1 MTNKLLYVLPLMF
14 LLFMSCAYATELAG
28 WTLNNALTST
38 TNICNLSNDEGSI
51 SYVSN
56 QNMTFNISGT
66 VAYVGY
72 YDGST
77 TTETSCSELKGI
89 GLGDDYTVS
98 FWMRDYTNNSHETP
112 VSRGTWSAGGW
123 DFRVV
128 GADTWIAFEK
138 YNQAEPNKAAC
149 DSVDVVDGQWH
160 HVLGRFRE
168 SDNLIDI
175 WIDGVFCNSAF
186 HSRNGESSTYP
197 TGLGARTAFNDRNYD
212 GYLSSVHIWDEY
224 ISNSS
229 IVNLFNY
236 DTTTTPAPSPFFA
249 VTSKDFWTNGSVSSF
264 WAYIDG
270 SNYSSNYTGTLNTT
284 LLQNDTSLYTIQVG
298 GTNYYTETYTDVNI
312 SSNFEGVLHQSE
324 TSFYPVEYL
333 TNYQLWS
340 SWYDNM
346 SVTVDGRSNQS
357 VIETVTGNYSVFYL
371 NSAEHTVQI
380 NLSDYYTVNWVV
392 NISAGTTNRI
402 VWTNSSGLFYNNL
415 VTFNLKD
422 VVTTDLVEVNT
433 TILIEGV
440 SDSGGTM
447 SLQTY
452 TSTNGT
458 VSFPFLQGTF
468 NITAYSDDYATLI
481 ENVTINSTVQEFNY
495 SLYANNS
502 LWVTAIDQ
510 VTGSALN
517 NFAVEVFNVNDSFTA
532 VDNLTFKATLDN
544 ITSGVYTVKVTKDD
558 YAVAEYALT
567 MTGGSHQNLIAYMTA
582 NGSTTIFNVVDS
594 LSSQIIEGASA
605 SMYKTIN
612 STWTLISSQNTDITG
627 RVQYTYVPD
636 VEYKFI
642 IDAVGFELRTF
653 FLKPLFSSYTIR
665 LTPDLVSVP
674 DENTGAYVYSIN
686 NSGLFYN
693 SLNNSFE
700 VSISSGTGT
709 LEYYDLTVTNFNGSS
724 SSVNCLT
731 ADGCSDSFLVEVV
744 DSYFGDFV
752 TVEYSIKESGRS
764 LKYFKNVYHV
774 QDVFIS
780 STLEAWKDVDDDTVD
795 SLGKA
800 FIAMIICFVTVG
812 FVAVS
817 SSMVGVPPVTA
828 SGVVLAMLVGVFA
841 YVGFIPALAGGL
853 VILGCIMIVIFGRGE
868 I

>member
-1 MTNKLLYVLPLMF
+1 LIILL
-14 LLFMSCAYATELAG
+14 
-28 WTLNNALTST
+28 
-38 TNICNLSNDEGSI
+38 
-51 SYVSN
+51 
-56 QNMTFNISGT
+56 
-66 VAYVGY
+66 
-72 YDGST
+72 
-77 TTETSCSELKGI
+77 
-89 GLGDDYTVS
+89 
-98 FWMRDYTNNSHETP
+98 
-112 VSRGTWSAGGW
+112 
-123 DFRVV
+123 VV
-128 GADTWIAFEK
+128 F
-138 YNQAEPNKAAC
+138 
-149 DSVDVVDGQWH
+149 
-160 HVLGRFRE
+160 
-168 SDNLIDI
+168 
-175 WIDGVFCNSAF
+175 
-186 HSRNGESSTYP
+186 
-197 TGLGARTAFNDRNYD
+197 
-212 GYLSSVHIWDEY
+212 
-224 ISNSS
+224 
-229 IVNLFNY
+229 
-236 DTTTTPAPSPFFA
+236 
-249 VTSKDFWTNGSVSSF
+249 
-264 WAYIDG
+264 
-270 SNYSSNYTGTLNTT
+270 
-284 LLQNDTSLYTIQVG
+284 
-298 GTNYYTETYTDVNI
+298 
-312 SSNFEGVLHQSE
+312 
-324 TSFYPVEYL
+324 
-333 TNYQLWS
+333 
-340 SWYDNM
+340 
-346 SVTVDGRSNQS
+346 
-357 VIETVTGNYSVFYL
+357 
-371 NSAEHTVQI
+371 
-380 NLSDYYTVNWVV
+380 
-392 NISAGTTNRI
+392 
-402 VWTNSSGLFYNNL
+402 
-415 VTFNLKD
+415 
-422 VVTTDLVEVNT
+422 
-433 TILIEGV
+433 
-440 SDSGGTM
+440 
-447 SLQTY
+447 
-452 TSTNGT
+452 
-458 VSFPFLQGTF
+458 
-468 NITAYSDDYATLI
+468 
-481 ENVTINSTVQEFNY
+481 
-495 SLYANNS
+495 
-502 LWVTAIDQ
+502 
-510 VTGSALN
+510 
-517 NFAVEVFNVNDSFTA
+517 
-532 VDNLTFKATLDN
+532 
-544 ITSGVYTVKVTKDD
+544 YTVKVTKDD

-567 MTGGSHQNLIAYMTA
+567 MTGGSHQNLIAYMAA

-665 LTPDLVSVP
+665 LTPDLVRVP

>member
-1 MTNKLLYVLPLMF
+1 MKINKTLLIFPILVL
-14 LLFMSCAYATELAG
+14 LL
-28 WTLNNALTST
+28 
-38 TNICNLSNDEGSI
+38 
-51 SYVSN
+51 
-56 QNMTFNISGT
+56 
-66 VAYVGY
+66 
-72 YDGST
+72 
-77 TTETSCSELKGI
+77 
-89 GLGDDYTVS
+89 TVS
-98 FWMRDYTNNSHETP
+98 FASAVGTAPDNADVEGYWTMENVTDSTNRNNLTLSGATVG
-112 VSRGTWSAGGW
+112 VSNGIIDKAGYF
-123 DFRVV
+123 D
-128 GADTWIAFEK
+128 GADDWMSYSSADLGSSYSISVWVKLDDTSTYGVITAGAGRSSTGRYDGMIIINLGDFSFIGENGDSGVPTTTALSINTWYHIVGVA
-138 YNQAEPNKAAC
+138 
-149 DSVDVVDGQWH
+149 DGLTRKIYLNSSLEGTSTESNNAKFDTTRFFGKRDDGRY
-160 HVLGRFRE
+160 LGG
-168 SDNLIDI
+168 LIDEVTI
-175 WIDGVFCNSAF
+175 FDTVLTSDEITFLYNEGTPTSDQQ
-186 HSRNGESSTYP
+186 YP
-197 TGLGARTAFNDRNYD
+197 FTSG
-212 GYLSSVHIWDEY
+212 
-224 ISNSS
+224 
-229 IVNLFNY
+229 
-236 DTTTTPAPSPFFA
+236 PSPFFA

-517 NFAVEVFNVNDSFTA
+517 NFTVEVFNVNDSFTA

>member
-1 MTNKLLYVLPLMF
+1 MNKLTIIPIIAILVL
-14 LLFMSCAYATELAG
+14 LLTVSFASAVGTAPDNADVEGYWTMENVTDSTNRNNLTLSGATVGVSNGIIDKAGYFDGANDWMSYSSADLGSSYSISVWVKLDD
-28 WTLNNALTST
+28 TST
-38 TNICNLSNDEGSI
+38 YGVITAGAGGS
-51 SYVSN
+51 S
-56 QNMTFNISGT
+56 TGR
-66 VAYVGY
+66 
-72 YDGST
+72 YDGMIIINLGDFSFIGENGDSGVPT
-77 TTETSCSELKGI
+77 TTALSINTWYHIVGVADGLTRKIYLNGSLESSTTETNNAKFDTTRFFGKRDD
-89 GLGDDYTVS
+89 GRYLG
-98 FWMRDYTNNSHETP
+98 
-112 VSRGTWSAGGW
+112 G
-123 DFRVV
+123 
-128 GADTWIAFEK
+128 
-138 YNQAEPNKAAC
+138 
-149 DSVDVVDGQWH
+149 
-160 HVLGRFRE
+160 
-168 SDNLIDI
+168 LIDEVTI
-175 WIDGVFCNSAF
+175 FDTVLTSDEITFLYNEGTPTSDQQ
-186 HSRNGESSTYP
+186 YP
-197 TGLGARTAFNDRNYD
+197 FTSG
-212 GYLSSVHIWDEY
+212 
-224 ISNSS
+224 
-229 IVNLFNY
+229 
-236 DTTTTPAPSPFFA
+236 PSPFFA

-324 TSFYPVEYL
+324 AFFYPVEYL

-357 VIETVTGNYSVFYL
+357 VIEKVTGNYSVFYL

-392 NISAGTTNRI
+392 NISAGTTNRL